1 MIAEAKKAAAAGL
14 ADTCKPR
21 YYGKYRGTVVNNVD
35 PKGQGR
41 IQVLVPQIM
50 PAPLASWAM
59 MCTPVGGIQNGMF
72 AVPPPKTGV
81 WVEFEQG
88 DIDYPIWTGCFLGAG
103 FEAPKQAPTVNPF
116 FQSITL
122 QTPTQNCVV
131 IDDTPVTGGVIIK
144 IRGGAKIT
152 VTDIGIEIDNG
163 KQASIKMIGP
173 TIQIDA
179 SVVSIN
185 GSNLTILK

>member
-1 MIAEAKKAAAAGL
+1 MIAKTDPGQLYPNE
-14 ADTCKPR
+14 CKPR

-41 IQVLVPQIM
+41 IQVLVPQIL

-59 MCTPVGGIQNGMF
+59 MSTPVGGLQHGMF

-81 WVEFEQG
+81 WIEFEQG
-88 DIDYPIWTGCFLGAG
+88 DIDYPIWTGCFIGAG
-103 FEAPKQAPTVNPF
+103 FEAPKQAPQVNPL

-131 IDDTPVTGGVIIK
+131 IDDTPVKGGVIIK
-144 IRGGAKIT
+144 IRTGARIT
-152 VTDIGIEIDNG
+152 VTDIGIELDNG
-163 KQASIKMIGP
+163 LGASIKMIGP

-179 SVVSIN
+179 NMVAIN
-185 GSNLTILK
+185 GTALTILK

>member
-1 MIAEAKKAAAAGL
+1 MIAKVGPKRL
-14 ADTCKPR
+14 DPDDCKPR

-35 PKGQGR
+35 PNNQGR
-41 IQVLVPQIM
+41 IQVLVPAIL
-50 PAPLASWAM
+50 PVPLATWAM
-59 MCTPVGGIQNGMF
+59 MSTPVGGIQHGMF

-81 WVEFEQG
+81 WIEFEQG
-88 DIDYPIWTGCFLGAG
+88 DIDYPVWTGCFIGAG
-103 FEAPKQAPTVNPF
+103 FETPKQAPTPNPL

-131 IDDTPVTGGVIIK
+131 IDDAPGKGGVIIK
-144 IRGGAKIT
+144 IRTGAKIT
-152 VTDIGIEIDNG
+152 VTDIGIELDNG
-163 KQASIKMIGP
+163 LGASIKMIGP

-179 SVVSIN
+179 SIVSIN